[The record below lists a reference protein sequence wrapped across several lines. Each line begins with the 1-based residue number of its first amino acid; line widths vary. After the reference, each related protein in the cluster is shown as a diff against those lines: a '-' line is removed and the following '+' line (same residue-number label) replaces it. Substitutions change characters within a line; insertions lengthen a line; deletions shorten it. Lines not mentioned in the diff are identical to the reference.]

1 MTDILKTALGT
12 SYCMF
17 YHPAITIDQ
26 LTPVQTFDGVCQVVN
41 RQLSQHN
48 WNLTTWPGY
57 LQDEITRLLWVNL
70 FYQNLD
76 REPIQKPVLCHQHH
90 GQLVVDCGDTRLMT
104 LALKSSTVT
113 VSAVV
118 TCLTS
123 SADQYSAWT
132 PVTQDA
138 DLIAAGGFDPVH
150 TKILITPT
158 ATGSDHAMSWM
169 EISSSSTAHH
179 MHSVDQRLA
188 MMQKYLRTQSRDFE
202 FDADWA
208 RNPINWLEF
217 A

>member
-12 SYCMF
+12 TYCMF
-17 YHPAITIDQ
+17 YHPKIPVDQ
-26 LTPVQTFDGVCQVVN
+26 LTPVQTLDGVCQVVN
-41 RQLSQHN
+41 QQLSQRN
-48 WNLTTWPGY
+48 WNLTTWPVY

-76 REPIQKPVLCHQHH
+76 REPIQKPVLCHRHH
-90 GQLVVDCGDTRLMT
+90 DQLIVDCGDTRLMT
-104 LALKSSTVT
+104 LTLKSSTAT
-113 VSAVV
+113 VAAVV
-118 TCLTS
+118 TCLTG
-123 SADQYSAWT
+123 SADQYSTWT
-132 PVTQDA
+132 PITRDA
-138 DLIAAGGFDPVH
+138 DLIAAGGFDTVH

-158 ATGSDHAMSWM
+158 ATGSNHAMEWM

-188 MMQKYLRTQSRDFE
+188 MMQKYLDQQSQGVV

-208 RNPINWLEF
+208 RTPINWLEF